1 MTGPRRT
8 PGDTVSRVG
17 VTGRVYGGR
26 SEAERRADRR
36 ARLLA
41 AGLDLFGTE
50 GWAGTS
56 IERLC
61 SAASVATRSF
71 YEEFAGREQL
81 LLAVYDSVMDG
92 AVQAVRDAV
101 ALASDDPGAR
111 TRSGVAAYVGHLTE
125 DPRRAQVVNRELRA
139 AYALPEVRR
148 HRQTTINRMAELV
161 EQEVVRRAVR
171 GEAERRRVLALALA
185 GAVNEVLGDWV
196 SQPEPRPP
204 VEPLV
209 EELAFVYVAVLGSDA
224 PTGEQGARAG
234 AHAARDGA

>member
-1 MTGPRRT
+1 M
-8 PGDTVSRVG
+8 G

-36 ARLLA
+36 ARLIA

-61 SAASVATRSF
+61 SAAAVATRSF
-71 YEEFAGREQL
+71 YEEFSSREQL
-81 LLAVYDSVMDG
+81 LLAVYDTVMDAAAR
-92 AVQAVRDAV
+92 AVHDAV
-101 ALASDDPGAR
+101 ATAPPDPVVR
-111 TRSGVAAYVGHLTE
+111 TRAGVAAYVGHLTE

-139 AYALPEVRR
+139 AYAVPEVRL
-148 HRQTTINRMAELV
+148 HRRETINRFADLV

-171 GEAERRRVLALALA
+171 GEPERRRLLALALT

-204 VEPLV
+204 VEPMM
-209 EELAFVYVAVLGSDA
+209 EELALLYVAALSPQPVGATPDSAGDDA
-224 PTGEQGARAG
+224 VGA
-234 AHAARDGA
+234 

>member
-1 MTGPRRT
+1 MG
-8 PGDTVSRVG
+8 VS
-17 VTGRVYGGR
+17 GRVYGGR

-41 AGLDLFGTE
+41 AGLELFGTD

-71 YEEFAGREQL
+71 YEEFASREQL
-81 LLAVYDSVMDG
+81 LLTVYDSVMED
-92 AVQAVRDAV
+92 AAQAVRDAV
-101 ALASDDPGAR
+101 TRGSGDPLGR
-111 TRSGVAAYVGHLTE
+111 TRAGVAAYVGHLTE
-125 DPRRAQVVNRELRA
+125 DPRRAQIVNRELRA

-148 HRQTTINRMAELV
+148 HRQLTLNRMAELV

-171 GEAERRRVLALALA
+171 AEPERRRVLALALA

-196 SQPEPRPP
+196 SHPEPRPP

-209 EELAFVYVAVLGSDA
+209 EELAFIYVAVLGS
-224 PTGEQGARAG
+224 PGPGEPPGRRAG
-234 AHAARDGA
+234 AHDADDGA